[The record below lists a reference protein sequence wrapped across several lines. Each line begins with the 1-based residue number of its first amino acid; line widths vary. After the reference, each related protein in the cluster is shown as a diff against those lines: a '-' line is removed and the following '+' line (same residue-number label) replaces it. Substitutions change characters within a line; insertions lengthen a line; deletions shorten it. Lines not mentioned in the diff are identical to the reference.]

1 MNLNRNRANRIYW
14 SIQQER
20 KEEVPKKKKFNKNK
34 RRKKV
39 GSKIRVR
46 QFERDY
52 QNVI

>member
-1 MNLNRNRANRIYW
+1 MNLNLNRANRIYG

-20 KEEVPKKKKFNKNK
+20 KEEVPKKKFNKNK

-39 GSKIRVR
+39 GSEIRVR

-52 QNVI
+52 QDVI